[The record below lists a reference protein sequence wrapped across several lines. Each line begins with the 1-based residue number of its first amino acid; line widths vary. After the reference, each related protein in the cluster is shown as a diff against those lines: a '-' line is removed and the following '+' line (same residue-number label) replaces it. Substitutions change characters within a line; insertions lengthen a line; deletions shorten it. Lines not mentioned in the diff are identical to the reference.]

1 LEKYHTALPAA
12 WFSDECA
19 EQDLRSES

>member
-1 LEKYHTALPAA
+1 LEKYLTALPAA